1 MNEVIKFSP
10 QNFSE
15 LMTFADMAS
24 KTELVPIN
32 FKGKPSDIVIACQM
46 GAELGLQP
54 MQSLQNIAVINGRPS
69 IWGDA
74 MLAIVSGHPDCQ
86 DIIEA
91 FDDKT
96 MTATCTVKRRNRA
109 DVISKFSKEDA
120 ILAGLWQGDR
130 PKVKSKDKAGNF
142 YETANS
148 SPWYKYPKRMLQMR
162 ARGFAL
168 RDAFPDALRGIITR
182 EEAIDMPKANRIDP
196 EYSDIQASND
206 GQILIN
212 AEQIEEL
219 KKAVQ
224 NSIGE
229 EEFNAQMSKK
239 GYKSIEDIPSE
250 NFQNIMNF
258 LNSKAVKNG

>member
-1 MNEVIKFSP
+1 MSEVIKFSP

-24 KTELVPIN
+24 KTELVPVN

-74 MLAIVSGHPDCQ
+74 VVAIVKGHPDFE
-86 DIIEA
+86 DLIEE
-91 FDDKT
+91 FDDKS
-96 MTATCTVKRRNRA
+96 MTATCIVKRRNKA
-109 DVISKFSKEDA
+109 DVVRRFSKNDA
-120 ILAGLWQGDR
+120 DTAKLWG
-130 PKVKSKDKAGNF
+130 KSG
-142 YETANS
+142 
-148 SPWYKYPKRMLQMR
+148 PWTQYPKRMLQMR